1 MKVVSI
7 INYKGGVGK
16 TTLTAN
22 IGAQLA
28 WTGKKVLLI
37 DLDPQASL
45 TFSFMKPDD
54 WKNNFSKDK
63 TIKTWFDSFSDL
75 NFRELYLKSLV
86 VHPEVITEALQ
97 SGKGCLDLICSHLGL
112 LNVDL
117 ELASELGGAS
127 LKQAK
132 RNFFKVHKRLADGI
146 DNDLRNEYDVLL
158 IDCPPNFN
166 IVTKTAIVSSDYI
179 FIPAKPDY
187 LSTLGID
194 YLIRSLKSL
203 VGDFN
208 EYKEQDDDGTIRSI
222 NPEILGVVFTMVQ
235 YYAKSPIKGIRQ
247 YMSAVGR
254 ITNTITNKPLRIFKN
269 HVRENKTIFSEA
281 PQNELPVV
289 ISQYANSTHENVVSE
304 IERLTD
310 EFKEVV
316 GM

>member
-146 DNDLRNEYDVLL
+146 DNDLRNEY
-158 IDCPPNFN
+158 
-166 IVTKTAIVSSDYI
+166 
-179 FIPAKPDY
+179 
-187 LSTLGID
+187 G
-194 YLIRSLKSL
+194 
-203 VGDFN
+203 
-208 EYKEQDDDGTIRSI
+208 
-222 NPEILGVVFTMVQ
+222 
-235 YYAKSPIKGIRQ
+235 
-247 YMSAVGR
+247 
-254 ITNTITNKPLRIFKN
+254 
-269 HVRENKTIFSEA
+269 
-281 PQNELPVV
+281 
-289 ISQYANSTHENVVSE
+289 
-304 IERLTD
+304 
-310 EFKEVV
+310 
-316 GM
+316 